1 MKLFGLI
8 TCALLATALA
18 TSPLSASGAP
28 ANDAAK
34 PNIVVILGDNIGYGE
49 LSCYDNSRMV
59 STPRL
64 DKLASQGLRLTNFN
78 VETWCAP
85 SRSALLTGR
94 YGIRSGTSTVPDS
107 LVSLVPW
114 EVTLPEVL
122 EKRGYISALFG
133 KWHLGDRKGRYPT
146 DQGFDEFWGISKSWD
161 GGLITQRPNFVP
173 RESDMEFILSGT
185 KGKPIEEGVIF
196 DTDTGQFMDRNIADH
211 SIEFINRMAKDKKP
225 FFLYAPVSAVHL
237 PVFCDPDFVGKSGAG
252 LIGDAMMAIDFHVG
266 RILDAIDAAGIA
278 DNTIVIFTSDDGPEF
293 QDPYRGTAGPW
304 TGNYGTA
311 MEGSLRVPFLMR
323 WPGHITP
330 GRTSN
335 EIVHVTDLF
344 TTLAS
349 VAGAQTP
356 KDRMIDGVDQTD
368 FFTGKKETS
377 SRDGFPVYLFSDLA
391 ALKWKDW
398 KRHFF
403 WKPEPDPTNFRG
415 SANQTAK
422 KIVQKLF
429 NLRSDPKE
437 EYDVFW
443 TEPDIIKATDAFI
456 ADFQKTLEQEPPVP
470 AKAPDDYRPGK
481 KAAAPKKTGTG
492 KTP

>member
-1 MKLFGLI
+1 MKLSGLI
-8 TCALLATALA
+8 TCALLATACA
-18 TSPLSASGAP
+18 TSPLPASSAPSS
-28 ANDAAK
+28 DK

-59 STPRL
+59 QTPRL

-85 SRSALLTGR
+85 SRAALLTGR
-94 YGIRSGTSTVPDS
+94 YGIRSGTCQMPDS
-107 LVSLVPW
+107 VAGLVPW

-133 KWHLGDRKGRYPT
+133 KWHLGDHQGRYPT
-146 DQGFDEFWGISKSWD
+146 DQGFDEFWGIARSWD
-161 GGLITQRPNFVP
+161 GGLITQRPGFVP
-173 RESDMEFILSGT
+173 KASDMAFILSGT
-185 KGKPIEEGVIF
+185 KGKPVEEGVIF
-196 DTDTGQFMDRNIADH
+196 DTDTGPFMDRQIADH
-211 SIEFINRMAKDKKP
+211 SIEFINRMSQEKKP

-252 LIGDAMMAIDFHVG
+252 LIGDAMMAIDFHIG

-323 WPGHITP
+323 WPGHVAAGT
-330 GRTSN
+330 TSN
-335 EIVHVTDLF
+335 EIVHIVDLF
-344 TTLAS
+344 STFSA

-377 SRDGFPVYLFSDLA
+377 NRDGFPVYVFSDLA
-391 ALKWKDW
+391 AVKWKDW

-403 WKPEPDPTNFRG
+403 WKPEPDPANFRR
-415 SANQTAK
+415 SKNQTPK
-422 KIVQKLF
+422 KVVQKLF

-443 TEPDIIKATDAFI
+443 STPDIIKATDEYLVN
-456 ADFQKTLEQEPPVP
+456 FQKTLEQEPPVP
-470 AKAPDDYRPGK
+470 PKAPDDYRPDK
-481 KAAAPKKTGTG
+481 KKTTAQKKTGTS

>member
-1 MKLFGLI
+1 MKLSGLI
-8 TCALLATALA
+8 TCALLATACA
-18 TSPLSASGAP
+18 TSPLPASSAPTS
-28 ANDAAK
+28 DK

-59 STPRL
+59 QTPRL

-78 VETWCAP
+78 METWCAP

-94 YGIRSGTSTVPDS
+94 YGIRSGTVQMPDS
-107 LVSLVPW
+107 VAGMVPW

-122 EKRGYISALFG
+122 EKRGYVSALFG
-133 KWHLGDRKGRYPT
+133 KWHLGDHKGRYPT
-146 DQGFDEFWGISKSWD
+146 DQGFDEFWGIAKSWD

-173 RESDMEFILSGT
+173 KADEMAFILSGT

-196 DTDTGQFMDRNIADH
+196 DTDTGPFMDRNIADH
-211 SIEFINRMAKDKKP
+211 SIEFINRMSQEKKP

-237 PVFCDPDFVGKSGAG
+237 PVFCDPDFVDKSGAG

-304 TGNYGTA
+304 SGNYGTA

-323 WPGHITP
+323 WPGHVAA

-344 TTLAS
+344 TTLTDI
-349 VAGAQTP
+349 AGGKTP
-356 KDRMIDGVDQTD
+356 TDRIIDGVDQTD
-368 FFTGKKETS
+368 FLTGKRETS
-377 SRDGFPVYLFSDLA
+377 NRDAFPVYVFNDLA
-391 ALKWKDW
+391 AVKWKDW

-403 WKPEPDPTNFRG
+403 WKPEPDNFRA
-415 SANQTAK
+415 SKNQTPREV
-422 KIVQKLF
+422 VQKLF

-437 EYDVFW
+437 EFDVFW
-443 TEPDIIKATDAFI
+443 SYADIVKATDTYAV
-456 ADFQKTLEQEPPVP
+456 DFQKTLEQEPPVP
-470 AKAPDDYRPGK
+470 PRAPDDYRPGK
-481 KAAAPKKTGTG
+481 KSVTKSTKPGTSKK
-492 KTP
+492 P